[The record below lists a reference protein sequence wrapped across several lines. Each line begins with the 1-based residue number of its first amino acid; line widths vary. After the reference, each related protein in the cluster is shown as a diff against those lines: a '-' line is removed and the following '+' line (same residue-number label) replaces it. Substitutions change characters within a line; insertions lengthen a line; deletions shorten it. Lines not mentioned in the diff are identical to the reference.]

1 MQNASETDLR
11 GTVAYSYAR
20 FSDPSQGAGH
30 SLERQQEYAP
40 EFCREHG
47 CKLDTTLTFSDEG
60 KSAFHGRHV
69 AEGGG
74 LLRFVQCIEA
84 GRVKAGDILIVENL
98 DRMSRLPLEGAE
110 DLLKSILSRGVRI
123 HTRSP
128 WAIYDRATM
137 NDPMQRMQMIFEFT
151 RSHRESK
158 YKQERLTR
166 RWIRN
171 REQIAKGEYH
181 MAMVPGWLRVVRQK
195 GKVVGYEPIPEH
207 AETVVKIFDWCCDG
221 VSVNRIVKR
230 LNAEGIKP
238 MGRASYWVRSS
249 VAKLVHNRAVIG
261 EYQPHSSV
269 KTDGRE
275 IISTKRVSIGEP
287 VKDHFPRLV
296 SDDVFHRAQLAT
308 EKRKL
313 IQSGAGA
320 NKVTNLFSGMIFD
333 ARDGSKMQ
341 VSDKGFGAQLVSGAA
356 RSGVIE
362 SAYVPYSMVEQS
374 MVVFAG
380 DMPLDM
386 VMPSDGAEL
395 DRRIKS
401 MRKEVESLELQ
412 VAKIKAK
419 TRENTSDALL
429 ELLVE
434 RDVEW
439 KAKWQELESLERQ
452 RSSSAS
458 VAVTTTKKLLAL
470 IKNASPDQ
478 LLEIR
483 AKIRNEIRYW
493 MKRMTILPLKLG
505 GHKSA
510 MVDVEL
516 ANGTH
521 YEFRCSTELVE
532 WPKELDGRSVLD
544 FAKWPKSIRK
554 TEWEA
559 ISDRDS
565 KIIEMSD
572 EGKSIKEIAETV
584 GEAISVVSRRLIAN
598 GRRRATK
605 RTLGDDRQMTWNSQA
620 NGWQRRL
627 AGKRYYV
634 GCGTLKQLY
643 PRLVKSMDEA
653 GTLKAANRWWTENGV
668 K

>member
-1 MQNASETDLR
+1 MQVETDLR
-11 GTVAYSYAR
+11 GAVAYSYAR
-20 FSDPSQGAGH
+20 FSDPSQGDGH

-40 EFCREHG
+40 EFCREYG
-47 CKLDTTLTFSDEG
+47 CKLDTTLSFSDQG

-166 RWIRN
+166 RWTRN
-171 REQIAKGEYH
+171 REEIKKGNYH
-181 MAMVPGWLRVVRQK
+181 MAMVPGWLKVMREK
-195 GKVVGYEPIPEH
+195 GKVVGYETIPEH
-207 AETVVKIFDWCCDG
+207 AETVVKIFEWCCDG
-221 VSVNRIVKR
+221 VSVNGIVKR
-230 LNAEGIKP
+230 LNAEGVKP
-238 MGRASYWVRSS
+238 MGRAGYWVRSS

-261 EYQPHSSV
+261 EYQPFSSV

-275 IISTKRVSIGEP
+275 IISTKRVPVGDP
-287 VKDHFPRLV
+287 VKNHFPRLV
-296 SDDVFHRAQLAT
+296 SDDVFNRAQLAT
-308 EKRKL
+308 EKRRT
-313 IQSGAGA
+313 IQSGAGE
-320 NKVTNLFSGMIFD
+320 NKVTNLFAGMLVD
-333 ARDGSKMQ
+333 ARDGSTMQ
-341 VSDKGFGAQLVSGAA
+341 VADKGYGPQLVSNAA
-356 RSGVIE
+356 RSGVIDA
-362 SAYVPYSMVEQS
+362 AYIPYAMIEQS
-374 MVVFAG
+374 MVVFASE
-380 DMPLDM
+380 MPLDM
-386 VMPSDGAEL
+386 VTPSNGAEL
-395 DRRIKS
+395 DKKIKQL
-401 MRKEVESLELQ
+401 RKEVESLELQ
-412 VAKIKAK
+412 VSKIKAK

-434 RDVEW
+434 RDVEL
-439 KAKWQELESLERQ
+439 KSARQEVETLERQ
-452 RSSSAS
+452 RSSSAT
-458 VAVTTTKKLLAL
+458 VAVNSTKKLLAL
-470 IKNASPDQ
+470 IKNASPNE

-505 GHKSA
+505 GNKAA

-516 ANGTH
+516 VNGAH
-521 YEFRCSTELVE
+521 YEFRCTTELVE
-532 WPKELDGRSVLD
+532 WPKGLDGRSVLD
-544 FAKWPKSIRK
+544 FAKWPKGIRK

-559 ISDRDS
+559 VSDRDR
-565 KIIEMSD
+565 KIIELSD
-572 EGKSIKEIAETV
+572 EGKSIQEIADTV

-598 GRRRATK
+598 GRRRAMK
-605 RTLGDDRQMTWNSQA
+605 RTLGGDRQMTWNSQS
-620 NGWQRRL
+620 NGWQRRV

-634 GCGTLKQLY
+634 GCGTLKELY

-653 GTLKAANRWWTENGV
+653 GTLKAANRWWTEHGV